1 MGDRRDRART
11 GCTPYPTPCIQHYG
25 SPFPLTLLLLL
36 LPLSSKWGPQVEGY
50 GPYLKDSVMLQH
62 YGRPHGLTP
71 RPSWFCDVTEKL
83 WGGLCDPVRG
93 RCGRSV

>member
-1 MGDRRDRART
+1 M
-11 GCTPYPTPCIQHYG
+11 
-25 SPFPLTLLLLL
+25 
-36 LPLSSKWGPQVEGY
+36 EGY